1 MVQNAIHTLK
11 CGKSCG
17 NDGLSAEHFKYADGC
32 SVLLSIFY
40 TGAIRHGYLPG
51 DFMKTIIIPLVKNK
65 SGDFSDVH
73 NYRPIALVTV
83 VSKFFENILL
93 ELIEP
98 YLSTTDNQFGFK
110 KGHSTDHCIYVL
122 KNVIQYYR
130 SYNSPVYTCFL
141 YASKA
146 FDRVNHWTLFKK
158 LLNRG
163 VPILLVRILLY
174 WYRTQTFCI
183 KWGTMTSCFFSVSNG
198 VRQGGILSPYL
209 FAIYMDDLSVT
220 LNNAKVGCHT
230 NNRCANHMLYADD
243 LCVIAPSPRGLQSLL
258 DML

>member
-1 MVQNAIHTLK
+1 M
-11 CGKSCG
+11 S
-17 NDGLSAEHFKYADGC
+17 
-32 SVLLSIFY
+32 
-40 TGAIRHGYLPG
+40 
-51 DFMKTIIIPLVKNK
+51 NK
-65 SGDFSDVH
+65 
-73 NYRPIALVTV
+73 
-83 VSKFFENILL
+83 FENILL
-93 ELIEP
+93 ELMEP

-141 YASKA
+141 DASKA

-163 VPILLVRILLY
+163 VPMLLVRILLY

-220 LNNAKVGCHT
+220 LNNAKVGCHI
-230 NNRCANHMLYADD
+230 NNRCANHLCYMQMIYVLLHLVHVAFSLCWIYML
-243 LCVIAPSPRGLQSLL
+243 
-258 DML
+258 